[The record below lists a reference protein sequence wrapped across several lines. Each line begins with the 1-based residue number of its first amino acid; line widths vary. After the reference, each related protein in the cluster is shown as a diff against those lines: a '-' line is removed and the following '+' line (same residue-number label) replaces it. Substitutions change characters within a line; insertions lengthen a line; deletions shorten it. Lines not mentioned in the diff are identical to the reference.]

1 MPTSA
6 LRTTALGIA
15 LALASA
21 LPAPWPGPGS
31 LARGEEPEEDPAYDS
46 PVAPTLH
53 GKLGLTLADAIAM
66 GLENNLDVQ
75 IQRYGP
81 LIAYYDSR
89 QAWGAYD
96 PELFG
101 DVGYSDNETPIAS
114 SLQTSASLDEKTTD
128 GSGGF
133 RGLVPYLGASY
144 AITLSGQRLETNS
157 SISSLSPEVRSGLS
171 FNVTLPLLKDL
182 IWNAPWTQ
190 LKTSRIL
197 YGEAGE
203 EFRRSVMD
211 TLQAI
216 ETAYWNLVAREE
228 QWRVARKSLETRRA
242 LLSQVETQYEVG
254 VVSKVDV
261 VEAQAG
267 VAEGE
272 VNLILAENA
281 YRTAQDILIDQVLG
295 PHLTAGSR
303 LEIEPT
309 DRPED
314 YVQYEIDVEQAVA
327 KALTR
332 RPELA
337 SAKQEIERQ
346 QVLLRYAKN
355 QRLPRLDLQAGY
367 GFQGLAGKENPSRIN
382 FGAVSPTTQ
391 SIIDQVNDLNPSC
404 DGTPSDPDCIV
415 PPAPPA
421 PLSIKNGYGSTFD
434 DYFTQRGA
442 DQFSVRGVL
451 SFPIPNTAARSA
463 VSRSELELR
472 RARTRYKR
480 AEQNVI
486 LEVRKGARDLK
497 SSQQGIEAA
506 ERRRL
511 AAEEQLRAERVR
523 LEHGEST
530 PFDVLQRESALVEAE
545 SQKIGALQLYRNSV
559 VALYRAQ
566 GTILEARNVV
576 IDDVRPLR

>member
-1 MPTSA
+1 MATSA

-31 LARGEEPEEDPAYDS
+31 LARAEQPDQDPSYDS

-81 LIAYYDSR
+81 LIAYYDSQ
-89 QAWGAYD
+89 QARGAYD

-114 SLQTSASLDEKTTD
+114 SLQASASLDEKTTD
-128 GSGGF
+128 GSGGL

-144 AITLSGQRLETNS
+144 GITLSGQRLETNS

-171 FNVTLPLLKDL
+171 FNVTLPLLRDL

-281 YRTAQDILIDQVLG
+281 YRTAQDTLIDQVLG

-314 YVQYEIDVEQAVA
+314 YVQYEIDVEQAVQ

-337 SAKQEIERQ
+337 SAQQEIERQ
-346 QVLLRYAKN
+346 QLLLRYAKN

-367 GFQGLAGKENPSRIN
+367 GFQGLAGKENPDRLN
-382 FGAVSPTTQ
+382 FSQQTIDLISESIPTC
-391 SIIDQVNDLNPSC
+391 DADNPVDPSC
-404 DGTPSDPDCIV
+404 VS
-415 PPAPPA
+415 APTQQ
-421 PLSIKNGYGSTFD
+421 PLQIQNGYGSTFD

-480 AEQNVI
+480 VEQNVI
-486 LEVRKGARDLK
+486 LEVRKGARDLN

-576 IDDVRPLR
+576 IDDVRSLR